1 MRYDLRAL
9 TRRSNPGIRRRSIVI
24 RDIVPPATL
33 ASDLYAAAYK
43 PVVELWDSRTDAI
56 IAEYERALGQLST
69 DSASIPLA
77 ALITDS
83 PADLQARLDAAT
95 SDLERLFIL
104 IDASLRDWTVRVE
117 RWQREKWRGAVLA
130 ATGVD
135 LQTLIGPEDV
145 RATLEQYLEWN
156 TALVRDVSAQARQR
170 ISNAVFTG
178 LTQRK
183 PVREVAAEIRDAV
196 GMARDR
202 SMRIAADQLSKITS
216 SLAEERR
223 REAGISVWKW
233 RWSHKKHGR
242 AEHIARDGKLYADTA
257 AGADEAKDINPPPED
272 RPGQLPFCGC
282 RGQAVLMLD

>member
-9 TRRSNPGIRRRSIVI
+9 TRRANPGIRRRSIVL

-43 PVVELWDSRTDAI
+43 PVVELWASRADAI
-56 IAEYERALGQLST
+56 IAEYERSLSSLT
-69 DSASIPLA
+69 
-77 ALITDS
+77 TDS
-83 PADLQARLDAAT
+83 PADLQAQLDAAT

-104 IDASLRDWTVRVE
+104 LDAALRDWALRTE
-117 RWQREKWRGAVLA
+117 KWQRDKWRGAVLS

-183 PVREVAAEIRDAV
+183 PVREVAAEIREAV

-216 SLAEERR
+216 SLADERR

-242 AEHIARDGKLYADTA
+242 PEHIARDGKLYADTE
-257 AGADEAKDINPPPED
+257 AGADEAQGINPPPGD

-282 RGQAVLMLD
+282 RAQTVMMLD

>member
-9 TRRSNPGIRRRSIVI
+9 TRRANPGIRRHSIVI
-24 RDIVPPATL
+24 RDIAPPATL
-33 ASDLYAAAYK
+33 ASDLYAGTYK
-43 PVVELWDSRTDAI
+43 PVVELWASRTDAI
-56 IAEYERALGQLST
+56 IAEYERTLSSLT
-69 DSASIPLA
+69 
-77 ALITDS
+77 TDS

-104 IDASLRDWTVRVE
+104 IDASLRDWAVRTE
-117 RWQREKWRGAVLA
+117 KWQREKWRGAVLA

-135 LQTLIGPEDV
+135 IQTLIGPEDV

-156 TALVRDVSAQARQR
+156 ASLVRDVSAQARQR

-183 PVREVAAEIRDAV
+183 PVREVAVEIRDAV

-216 SLAEERR
+216 SLADERR

-242 AEHIARDGKLYADTA
+242 QLHIARDGKLYADTA
-257 AGADEAKDINPPPED
+257 AGADEAKDINSPPED

-282 RGQAVLMLD
+282 RPQAVLAL

>member
-1 MRYDLRAL
+1 VRYDLAAL
-9 TRRSNPGIRRRSIVI
+9 TRRANPGIRRREIVV

-43 PVVELWDSRTDAI
+43 PVVELWASRTDAI
-56 IAEYERALGQLST
+56 IAEYERTLSSLT
-69 DSASIPLA
+69 
-77 ALITDS
+77 TDS

-156 TALVRDVSAQARQR
+156 TSLVRDVSAQARQR

-183 PVREVAAEIRDAV
+183 PVREVAAEIRGAV

-223 REAGISVWKW
+223 REAGISLWKW

-242 AEHIARDGKLYADTA
+242 AEHIARDGKFYADSE
-257 AGADEAKDINPPPED
+257 AGAGATANGEEVLPPPED
-272 RPGQLPFCGC
+272 RPGQLPYCGC
-282 RGQAVLMLD
+282 RGQAVLVLD

>member
-1 MRYDLRAL
+1 MRYDLAAL
-9 TRRSNPGIRRRSIVI
+9 TRRANPGIRRREIVI

-33 ASDLYAAAYK
+33 ASDLYAGTYK
-43 PVVELWDSRTDAI
+43 PVVEIWASRAEAI
-56 IAEYERALGQLST
+56 IAEYERTLSSLT
-69 DSASIPLA
+69 
-77 ALITDS
+77 TDS
-83 PADLQARLDAAT
+83 PTDLQARLDAAE

-104 IDASLRDWTVRVE
+104 IDASLRDWTVSVE
-117 RWQREKWRGAVLA
+117 KWQREKWRGAILA
-130 ATGVD
+130 GTSVD
-135 LQTLIGPEDV
+135 IKTLIGPEDV

-156 TALVRDVSAQARQR
+156 TALVRDVSAQTRQR

-216 SLAEERR
+216 SLADERR
-223 REAGISVWKW
+223 REAGIDVWKW

-242 AEHIARDGKLYADTA
+242 KIHAARDGKLYADSA
-257 AGADEAKDINPPPED
+257 AGADGVKDINPPPED